1 MASNHIE
8 SNTLQF
14 SEDME
19 KPHIL
24 VIATGGTI
32 ASKEGELGLTPV
44 MSGEELVSD
53 IPGIRNVCTLD
64 VIQLMNI
71 DSTNMRPCQWL
82 KICDAIME
90 HYNCYDGFVILHGT
104 DTMAYTAAALSYL
117 IQNSKKPIILTGS
130 QKPMGNPYTDAKI
143 NLYQSILYAADAKS
157 CNVCIVFNGKVVSGT
172 RGRKQRT
179 RSFDAFESMNF
190 PELAIIRDNRIIRYY
205 TEALPA
211 PEDLITYDRL
221 NDRVFVLK
229 LTPEV
234 KSEIFSLLFDHYD
247 AIILETFGIGG
258 IPAYDDSFEQ
268 AIFQWVDSGK
278 TIAVTTQV
286 PEEGCDLGVYQVGKK
301 YSDHPGILQ
310 SDDMTTESIVAK
322 LMWILGQTSEQ
333 DKISQLYYKEI
344 NHDRV

>member
-1 MASNHIE
+1 
-8 SNTLQF
+8 
-14 SEDME
+14 
-19 KPHIL
+19 
-24 VIATGGTI
+24 
-32 ASKEGELGLTPV
+32 
-44 MSGEELVSD
+44 
-53 IPGIRNVCTLD
+53 
-64 VIQLMNI
+64 
-71 DSTNMRPCQWL
+71 
-82 KICDAIME
+82 
-90 HYNCYDGFVILHGT
+90 
-104 DTMAYTAAALSYL
+104 
-117 IQNSKKPIILTGS
+117 
-130 QKPMGNPYTDAKI
+130 
-143 NLYQSILYAADAKS
+143 
-157 CNVCIVFNGKVVSGT
+157 
-172 RGRKQRT
+172 
-179 RSFDAFESMNF
+179 MNF

-268 AIFQWVDSGK
+268 AIFHWVDSGK

-301 YSDHPGILQ
+301 DSDHPGILQ

-333 DKISQLYYKEI
+333 AKISQLYYKEI

>member
-1 MASNHIE
+1 
-8 SNTLQF
+8 
-14 SEDME
+14 
-19 KPHIL
+19 
-24 VIATGGTI
+24 
-32 ASKEGELGLTPV
+32 
-44 MSGEELVSD
+44 
-53 IPGIRNVCTLD
+53 
-64 VIQLMNI
+64 
-71 DSTNMRPCQWL
+71 
-82 KICDAIME
+82 ME

-205 TEALPA
+205 TETLPA

-268 AIFQWVDSGK
+268 AIFHWVDSGK

-286 PEEGCDLGVYQVGKK
+286 PEEGCDLGVYEVGKK
-301 YSDHPGILQ
+301 YSNHPGILQ
-310 SDDMTTESIVAK
+310 SGDMTTESIVAK

-333 DKISQLYYKEI
+333 AKISQLYYKEI

>member
-32 ASKEGELGLTPV
+32 ASKESELGLTPV

-82 KICDAIME
+82 KIRDAIME

-130 QKPMGNPYTDAKI
+130 Q
-143 NLYQSILYAADAKS
+143 NLWEIHTQMQKLT
-157 CNVCIVFNGKVVSGT
+157 FT
-172 RGRKQRT
+172 
-179 RSFDAFESMNF
+179 
-190 PELAIIRDNRIIRYY
+190 
-205 TEALPA
+205 
-211 PEDLITYDRL
+211 
-221 NDRVFVLK
+221 RVFYMLLMQNHVMSVSFSMEKLFLGHAVENNVQEVLMHLK
-229 LTPEV
+229 V
-234 KSEIFSLLFDHYD
+234 
-247 AIILETFGIGG
+247 
-258 IPAYDDSFEQ
+258 
-268 AIFQWVDSGK
+268 
-278 TIAVTTQV
+278 
-286 PEEGCDLGVYQVGKK
+286 
-301 YSDHPGILQ
+301 
-310 SDDMTTESIVAK
+310 
-322 LMWILGQTSEQ
+322 
-333 DKISQLYYKEI
+333 
-344 NHDRV
+344 

>member
-1 MASNHIE
+1 
-8 SNTLQF
+8 
-14 SEDME
+14 ME

-32 ASKEGELGLTPV
+32 ASKEGELGLTPA

-82 KICDAIME
+82 KIRDAIME

-234 KSEIFSLLFDHYD
+234 KSEIFSLLFDHFSTSNKSKSPFRYARNNIFKPSISSFIFAPLSVLRTINRSFSVSTNSD
-247 AIILETFGIGG
+247 FDSISLFSVQSRIHTLE
-258 IPAYDDSFEQ
+258 
-268 AIFQWVDSGK
+268 W
-278 TIAVTTQV
+278 
-286 PEEGCDLGVYQVGKK
+286 
-301 YSDHPGILQ
+301 
-310 SDDMTTESIVAK
+310 
-322 LMWILGQTSEQ
+322 LM
-333 DKISQLYYKEI
+333 
-344 NHDRV
+344 